1 MASVLS
7 KDFVTVEDTK
17 DVRAII
23 IPVMLLNTFYFSL
36 NNMRKFLLVA
46 PSFLI
51 VVALISYAN
60 AKNKMTSNQMKM
72 TGNQK
77 NITGRQ
83 MNMTNSQMNIT
94 GSQMNM
100 TGSQMNMTGS

>member
-17 DVRAII
+17 DVPAII

-36 NNMRKFLLVA
+36 NNIRKFLLVA
-46 PSFLI
+46 SSFLI
-51 VVALISYAN
+51 VVALIPYAN
-60 AKNKMTSNQMKM
+60 AQNNL
-72 TGNQK
+72 
-77 NITGRQ
+77 
-83 MNMTNSQMNIT
+83 T

-100 TGSQMNMTGS
+100 TGSQMNMTGSQ